1 MIYSSVGMF
10 EIERMMREHLEAV
23 AEIESISFSDPWSV
37 ESLELM
43 LTDRAMGLVATEE
56 GRVIGYVGM
65 MCVLDEGQI
74 INVAVHP
81 DARRRGVG
89 KALMCFAEKYAKE
102 RGIDFL
108 SLEVRESNTAARKL
122 YSSLGWNECGIRKNF
137 YSHPIEN
144 ACVMIKSI

>member
-1 MIYSSVGMF
+1 MS
-10 EIERMMREHLEAV
+10 REHLSEV
-23 AEIESISFSDPWSV
+23 AAIEEMSFSVPWSA

-43 LTDRAMGLVATEE
+43 LTDQASALVALED
-56 GRVIGYVGM
+56 GKVIGYVGM

-89 KALMCFAEKYAKE
+89 RALMQAAETYAKE
-102 RGIDFL
+102 RGIVFL
-108 SLEVRESNTAARKL
+108 SLEVRESNIAARSM
-122 YSSLGWNECGIRKNF
+122 YSSLGWIEQGIRKGF

-144 ACVMIKSI
+144 ACVMTKSI

>member
-1 MIYSSVGMF
+1 MISITKMS
-10 EIERMMREHLEAV
+10 REHLSEV
-23 AEIESISFSDPWSV
+23 AAIEEMSFSVPWSA

-43 LTDRAMGLVATEE
+43 LTEQASALVALED

-89 KALMCFAEKYAKE
+89 RALMQAAEAYAKE
-102 RGIDFL
+102 RGIVFL
-108 SLEVRESNTAARKL
+108 SLEVRESNIAARSM
-122 YSSLGWNECGIRKNF
+122 YSSLGWIEQGTRKGF
-137 YSHPIEN
+137 YSHPVEN
-144 ACVMIKSI
+144 ACVMTKSI